1 MKGDRYMKRI
11 NIFCIFLLATL
22 VVAMSS
28 CSDDLGVNTGTR
40 DIKEGI
46 PVVVPLTFDV
56 KGSQKVS
63 RAAESDET
71 EKTVNFLYVIAFNS
85 NGTLD
90 NHAYIDVNSALGE
103 GTVNFPMTTGND
115 KRIYAIGN
123 PLSGSGSLTQESLDK
138 IETEAQLLNAV
149 SELRSNFLIT
159 RSYFLMSGK
168 MEPDAIDGTI
178 DVDIKDDGKTG
189 VILGV
194 TKPVIELSRVDAR
207 ITFKV
212 KGENNDYSDFSFVP
226 DRYWVCNIP
235 QGTYVFPKDKDY
247 IKENGAYA
255 SMTYD
260 DAVNFEGEDEEGF
273 NIFEF
278 YLPENRLAPAQ
289 RITDKGD
296 AESMYALRER
306 QEKVPVEKNPN
317 KPGQEVENGEF
328 VYANAN
334 STYVMFHGTL
344 SYTKIED
351 GSPKFVN
358 ADVTFTVHLGNTGK
372 ADNANTPGDED
383 NPTDVCVNNYR
394 TERNTH
400 YTYTVKVTDI
410 NSLIVEVEYDRE
422 ERPGMEGDVIIAGAK
437 VASMDSH
444 YGRAKF
450 ELTREAIKNGLS
462 WAISTQFQQGMKVF
476 VKEDHQ
482 TDEGEITENL
492 PNEKLAKLQ
501 TGKDL
506 NDYKW
511 VQFAIN
517 REAILSSSGMP
528 VPESQFVKY
537 PGYEAY
543 SMTNQTF
550 PAPAFNHSTYNAG
563 YYRYPVTLYD
573 VNQLLNHLYVEAN
586 LSDSKL
592 FVKNGVVS
600 QDEDAT
606 VTFTAFI
613 DEYVYKYDPRS
624 TCYEIPD
631 AVTNTDQLQL
641 WKEVVNGKDRMLH
654 FCTSGNIYAA
664 DGETSLSQSVITIS
678 QKPIYS
684 FYNTKS
690 DVSTAWGT
698 ESIEET
704 GRLGVT
710 GATLNGIHP
719 NSNANGRENTLNI
732 VRNNLRWT
740 DVLNVEESAVSTL
753 RSGYDNIW
761 YACLLRNRDLNG
773 DNIVQEDE
781 IRWYLASVDQLTDL
795 WIGQGSLNSAAWLY
809 PRTLEDY
816 GAARHHV
823 ASSSYYPAKKNEQ
836 GQIVTPQTPNNPW
849 VIWGEEGASRGAY
862 NSSQG
867 NNGNGSTGSNS
878 STSLYYDYRCVRN
891 LGLSLSDIDK
901 TPDDY
906 VVVTKNTYNNGS
918 QSYSEYVLD
927 LSRLENNSLRGA
939 AYTDVE
945 QPNHDER
952 AGETNKPYKKLA
964 VLRGVSGSSNMNT
977 LYPTDGDAQDWF
989 YYQENRVCPRG
1000 YRTPNQRELMLL
1012 YTTLNN
1018 ENVSGYSMFWDGT
1031 YMTRTGFSFNGNSL
1045 YPPQTVTWSWRVN
1058 EGSLWRPDWKEYP
1071 ASATR
1076 KTRPGFLYAGGN
1088 LILETAKIEHED
1100 QGTNAWLKCNNVG
1113 KIRCV
1118 RDVTE

>member
-11 NIFCIFLLATL
+11 NIFCIFLLAAL

-123 PLSGSGSLTQESLDK
+123 PLSGSGSLTPESLDK

-168 MEPDAIDGTI
+168 MEPDVIGRTI
-178 DVDIKDDGKTG
+178 DVDINDDGKTG

-207 ITFKV
+207 ITFRV
-212 KGENNDYSDFSFVP
+212 KGENTNYSDFSFVP

-235 QGTYVFPKDKDY
+235 QGTYVFPKDEDY

-260 DAVNFEGEDEEGF
+260 DAVNFEGEDKDGF

-278 YLPENRLAPAQ
+278 YLPENRLTPAR

-306 QEKVPVEKNPN
+306 QEKVSIENNPN
-317 KPGQEVENGEF
+317 KPGQVVENGEF

-344 SYTKIED
+344 SYTKNEG

-358 ADVTFTVHLGNTGK
+358 ADVTFTVHLGNTGD

-400 YTYTVKVTDI
+400 YTYTVIVTDI
-410 NSLIVEVEYDRE
+410 NSLIVEVKYNQE

-482 TDEGEITENL
+482 TDEGAITENL

-537 PGYEAY
+537 PGYQAY
-543 SMTNQTF
+543 SVTNQTF
-550 PAPAFNHSTYNAG
+550 PAPAFNHSTFNAG
-563 YYRYPVTLYD
+563 YYRDPVTLYD

-600 QDEDAT
+600 PDEDAT

-654 FCTSGNIYAA
+654 FCTSGNIYSA

-710 GATLNGIHP
+710 GATLNSTHP

-773 DNIVQEDE
+773 DNIVQENE

-836 GQIVTPQTPNNPW
+836 GYIVTPRSSNNPW
-849 VIWGEEGASRGAY
+849 VIWGEEGASRGDY
-862 NSSQG
+862 EYSQG
-867 NNGNGSTGSNS
+867 KNGNGSTGSNS
-878 STSLYYDYRCVRN
+878 ASSPYYDYRCVRN
-891 LGLSLSDIDK
+891 LGLSLKDISK

-906 VVVTKNTYNNGS
+906 VVVEKNTYNNGN
-918 QSYSEYVLD
+918 QQYSEYVLD

-964 VLRGVSGSSNMNT
+964 VLRGVSGGNMNT
-977 LYPTDGDAQDWF
+977 LYPTDGNGYDWF
-989 YYQENRVCPRG
+989 YYQEHSVCPRG

-1018 ENVSGYSMFWDGT
+1018 ENVSGFVMDWSGT
-1031 YMTRTGFSFNGNSL
+1031 YMTRTGFSFDGNSL
-1045 YPPQTVTWSWRVN
+1045 YPPEKVEWSWGWWDQN
-1058 EGSLWRPDWKEYP
+1058 KADATKEV
-1071 ASATR
+1071 
-1076 KTRPGFLYAGGN
+1076 RPGFLYAGGN
-1088 LILETAKIEHED
+1088 LILETAKIQHED
-1100 QGTNAWLKCNNVG
+1100 EGGNAWLVG
-1113 KIRCV
+1113 SNLGRVRCV
-1118 RDVTE
+1118 RDVAE

>member
-123 PLSGSGSLTQESLDK
+123 PLSGSGSLTPESLDK

-212 KGENNDYSDFSFVP
+212 KGENTNGYSDFSFVP

-260 DAVNFEGEDEEGF
+260 DAVNFEGEDEDGF

-306 QEKVPVEKNPN
+306 QKKESIEENPN
-317 KPGQEVENGEF
+317 KPGQHVENGEF

-358 ADVTFTVHLGNTGK
+358 ADVTFTVHLGNTGN

-410 NSLIVEVEYDRE
+410 NSLIVEVDKHQE

-482 TDEGEITENL
+482 TDEGAITENL
-492 PNEKLAKLQ
+492 PDEKLAKLQ

-537 PGYEAY
+537 PGYQAY
-543 SMTNQTF
+543 SETNQTF
-550 PAPAFNHSTYNAG
+550 PAPAFNHSTFNAG
-563 YYRYPVTLYD
+563 YYRDPVTLYD

-600 QDEDAT
+600 PDEDAT

-654 FCTSGNIYAA
+654 FCTSGNIYSD

-710 GATLNGIHP
+710 GATLNSTHP

-732 VRNNLRWT
+732 VRNDLKWT

-773 DNIVQEDE
+773 DNIVQENE

-836 GQIVTPQTPNNPW
+836 GQIVTPRSSNNPW
-849 VIWGEEGASRGAY
+849 VIWGEEGASRGDY
-862 NSSQG
+862 EYSRG

-878 STSLYYDYRCVRN
+878 ASSPYYDYRCVRN
-891 LGLSLSDIDK
+891 LGLSLKDISK

-906 VVVTKNTYNNGS
+906 VVVNENTYNNGN
-918 QSYSEYVLD
+918 QQYSEYVLD

-964 VLRGVSGSSNMNT
+964 VLRGVSGGNMNT
-977 LYPTDGDAQDWF
+977 LYPTDGNGHDWF
-989 YYQENRVCPRG
+989 YYQENSVCPRG

-1012 YTTLNN
+1012 YTTLNS
-1018 ENVSGYSMFWDGT
+1018 ENVSHYTMDWSGT
-1031 YMTRTGFSFNGNSL
+1031 YMTRTGFSFDGNSL
-1045 YPPQTVTWSWRVN
+1045 YPPETEEWSW
-1058 EGSLWRPDWKEYP
+1058 GWRDRYK
-1071 ASATR
+1071 ASAT
-1076 KTRPGFLYAGGN
+1076 KNVRPGFLYAGGN
-1088 LILETAKIEHED
+1088 LILETAKIQHVEEGYD
-1100 QGTNAWLKCNNVG
+1100 AWLVG
-1113 KIRCV
+1113 SNLGRVRCV
-1118 RDVTE
+1118 RDVAE